1 MIGLDLK
8 DKSIKSKV
16 FKVYKE
22 LLDKNVDVLFD
33 DREEVTAGEKFAD
46 ADLIGI
52 PIRLVVSK
60 RTDNQVEFKKRTDK
74 KTELLALDDIIG
86 RL

>member
-1 MIGLDLK
+1 
-8 DKSIKSKV
+8 SIKL
-16 FKVYKE
+16 KVYQVYQE
-22 LLDKNVDVLFD
+22 LIKKNIEVLFD